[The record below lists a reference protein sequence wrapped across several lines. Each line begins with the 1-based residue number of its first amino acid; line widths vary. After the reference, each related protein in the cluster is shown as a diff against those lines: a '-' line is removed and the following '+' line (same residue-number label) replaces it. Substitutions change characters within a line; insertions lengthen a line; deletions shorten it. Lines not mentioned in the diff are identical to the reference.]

1 MMAEVESLCGP
12 LASILTCT
20 STKEAGICPFPNTCG
35 SLHMD
40 CPLKQG
46 PGVGK
51 SPAFLVFSLL
61 LSQHRKASPF

>member
-1 MMAEVESLCGP
+1 MMAEVESLWGS

-20 STKEAGICPFPNTCG
+20 SMKEAEICPFPNTCCG
-35 SLHMD
+35 SLHVD

-51 SPAFLVFSLL
+51 ALAFLVFSLL
-61 LSQHRKASPF
+61 LSQHRKAS